1 MVSVG
6 REIGLD
12 RVVGKK
18 GRDFLILRNAWGNKM
33 ERWWAT
39 LCLFVLKHCSL
50 LTRTFCNPL

>member
-12 RVVGKK
+12 RVVGKE

-39 LCLFVLKHCSL
+39 LCLFVS
-50 LTRTFCNPL
+50 FD